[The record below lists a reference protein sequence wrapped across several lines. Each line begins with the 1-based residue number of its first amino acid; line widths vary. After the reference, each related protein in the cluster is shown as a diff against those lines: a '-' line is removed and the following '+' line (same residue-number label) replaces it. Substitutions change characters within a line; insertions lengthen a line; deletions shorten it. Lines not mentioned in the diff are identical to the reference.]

1 MSPFTVRTAKREDS
15 RALTDAL
22 VEARNWN
29 PGVTEPRVSIMAD
42 PAVRRYIANWG
53 RPGDAG
59 VVAEDSEKTPI
70 GACWYRLFSAQEPGF
85 GFIGT
90 GVPEL
95 ILGVSPVWRAQGVG
109 RALLQEV
116 LERARSAGFA
126 RISLSVQKGN
136 YAHRLYRSEG
146 FSVVESRGSADVM
159 VHSLN

>member
-1 MSPFTVRTAKREDS
+1 MSGFSVRAAKREDS

-29 PGVTEPRVSIMAD
+29 PDVNEPRVSIMAD
-42 PAVRRYIANWG
+42 PAVRRYIAAWG

-59 VVAEDSEKTPI
+59 VVAEDSEKTAI

-109 RALLQEV
+109 RAMLREV
-116 LERARSAGFA
+116 LQQARAAGFA
-126 RISLSVQKGN
+126 RISLSVQQGN

-146 FSVVESRGSADVM
+146 FAVVETRGTADVM